1 MIAMAVFPWVIWVLW
16 WTLLGQVNGLQTC
29 FEGICPH
36 PRELDPGSVIV
47 KGGYVGFRDDPNLF
61 WMLVMI
67 TSPIIIASSMIMYN
81 LKLQDLNLYP
91 YIISQA
97 ILILG
102 CMSVLSFSPQY
113 PRLMF
118 SLFWNILFALFQIF
132 VAIFAILAFK
142 FRILINNK
150 YPKIVLKEVV

>member
-1 MIAMAVFPWVIWVLW
+1 MIAMAVFPWVIWILW

-47 KGGYVGFRDDPNLF
+47 KGGYVGFREDPHLI
-61 WMLVMI
+61 WLIVMI
-67 TSPIIIASSMIMYN
+67 SSPIILASSMIMYQ
-81 LKLQDLNLYP
+81 LKTEGLNLYP
-91 YIISQA
+91 YIISQT

-102 CMSVLSFSPQY
+102 CMCVLAFSPQY

-118 SLFWNILFALFQIF
+118 GLFWNILFALFQIV
-132 VAIFAILAFK
+132 VASFAILASK
-142 FRILINNK
+142 YTMKSDVISNEDSALI
-150 YPKIVLKEVV
+150 